1 MAGKWLSR
9 LVTFAVWT
17 LVAMS
22 VAWWSLKFVGAQGP
36 TLIATTPSAPAVGSE
51 QADLTKVFGSSNSS
65 STALAAIPAAINP
78 ATRFSLIGVVANRA
92 SSGVALISV
101 DGKAAR
107 PYRVGSPIEDTYE
120 LKSVAAR
127 SAVVQEAKAAGAT
140 FTIELKPEAGLAQV
154 PLISSPPPTVGVPMF
169 LPILSPPPASVTG
182 PGATA
187 PLRPAQ

>member
-17 LVAMS
+17 LVAVS
-22 VAWWSLKFVGAQGP
+22 VAWWSLKFVGTRGP
-36 TLIATTPSAPAVGSE
+36 TLSATAPLAPIPGSE
-51 QADLTKVFGSSNSS
+51 QADLTKVFGSPIASSNASG
-65 STALAAIPAAINP
+65 AIPAAINP

-107 PYRVGSPIEDTYE
+107 PYRVGSQIEEIYE

-140 FTIELKPEAGLAQV
+140 FTIELKPEAGLAQG
-154 PLISSPPPTVGVPMF
+154 PLNPSPPPTVGVPM
-169 LPILSPPPASVTG
+169 LMPIAPPPPASVTG
-182 PGATA
+182 LGAGAA
-187 PLRPAQ
+187 PRPAQ